1 MKKTLFYIMSLVIA
15 INSLGVNAK
24 SNKLCEKSKSQ
35 NSIIQ
40 AIKNKKDELLSK
52 ENVKRTA
59 LGIGGIVTGGLL
71 IASGV
76 SVNYYEKHYA
86 DIDNNLKAIHWKD
99 NLCWLISSL
108 LYNYYT
114 YNHAVH
120 NSFACLE
127 NEEELKKIK
136 NIMDELY
143 DKSHK
148 NNINVDKSKI
158 QNVKENSDSGEVE
171 IIDDMPKS
179 GNEFEEL
186 KNTMDKAYNTSQE
199 NSTVKVQNVEESS
212 DLCGV
217 EIIDDMPKSGNKN
230 ESKLEL
236 CKMIYDIFE
245 KINNSEDCI
254 VDLDNNTIDKFIKCY
269 KSCNGGKAERGKYCS
284 YIGDHIE
291 SIISNVYKIIEK
303 EDIKKSEIFEA
314 TPLCIDN
321 FIEKHLYLGLKVNDN
336 YYTIGKCANRF
347 YSGDAVAIKKVS
359 KECFDREIKY
369 SKKELGNK
377 IKDI

>member
-40 AIKNKKDELLSK
+40 AIKNKKNELLSK

-59 LGIGGIVTGGLL
+59 GSIVTSGLL

-120 NSFACLE
+120 NSFACLKDE
-127 NEEELKKIK
+127 YKFKELKNTMNKAY
-136 NIMDELY
+136 NTSQEN
-143 DKSHK
+143 STG
-148 NNINVDKSKI
+148 KI
-158 QNVKENSDSGEVE
+158 QNVKENSDSGE
-171 IIDDMPKS
+171 
-179 GNEFEEL
+179 
-186 KNTMDKAYNTSQE
+186 
-199 NSTVKVQNVEESS
+199 
-212 DLCGV
+212 V

-254 VDLDNNTIDKFIKCY
+254 VDLDNDTIDKFIECY
-269 KSCNGGKAERGKYCS
+269 KSCNGGKAERGKYYS

-291 SIISNVYKIIEK
+291 SIISEVYQVIENK
-303 EDIKKSEIFEA
+303 DKKNKDIKNKDIKKSEIFEA

-336 YYTIGKCANRF
+336 YYTIGKYANRL

-359 KECFDREIKY
+359 KECFDREIEY

-377 IKDI
+377 IKDIR

>member
-59 LGIGGIVTGGLL
+59 LGIGSIVTGGLL

-114 YNHAVH
+114 YNHAVLD
-120 NSFACLE
+120 SFACLG
-127 NEEELKKIK
+127 NEEEF
-136 NIMDELY
+136 
-143 DKSHK
+143 
-148 NNINVDKSKI
+148 
-158 QNVKENSDSGEVE
+158 E
-171 IIDDMPKS
+171 I
-179 GNEFEEL
+179 L

-212 DLCGV
+212 DLGEV

-230 ESKLEL
+230 KSKLKL

-254 VDLDNNTIDKFIKCY
+254 VDLDNNTIDKFIECY
-269 KSCNGGKAERGKYCS
+269 KSCNGGKAERGKYYS

-291 SIISNVYKIIEK
+291 SIISEVYQVIENK
-303 EDIKKSEIFEA
+303 DTKNKDTKNKDIKNKDIKKSEIFEA

-336 YYTIGKCANRF
+336 YYTIGRWANRF

-359 KECFDREIKY
+359 KECFDREIEY

>member
-99 NLCWLISSL
+99 KLCWLISSL

-114 YNHAVH
+114 YRDAVLS
-120 NSFACLE
+120 SFGCLE
-127 NEEELKKIK
+127 DEEEFERLK
-136 NIMDELY
+136 NTMDEAY
-143 DKSHK
+143 NKSPK
-148 NNINVDKSKI
+148 NSIGIDEFKI
-158 QNVKENSDSGEVE
+158 QNVKESLDFG
-171 IIDDMPKS
+171 D
-179 GNEFEEL
+179 F
-186 KNTMDKAYNTSQE
+186 
-199 NSTVKVQNVEESS
+199 
-212 DLCGV
+212 

-254 VDLDNNTIDKFIKCY
+254 VDLDNNTIDKFIECY
-269 KSCNGGKAERGKYCS
+269 KSCNGGKAERGKYYS

-291 SIISNVYKIIEK
+291 SIISEVYQVIENK
-303 EDIKKSEIFEA
+303 DTKNKDIKNKDIKKSEIFEA

-359 KECFDREIKY
+359 KECFDREIEY

>member
-114 YNHAVH
+114 YRDAVLS
-120 NSFACLE
+120 SFGCLE
-127 NEEELKKIK
+127 DEEEF
-136 NIMDELY
+136 
-143 DKSHK
+143 
-148 NNINVDKSKI
+148 
-158 QNVKENSDSGEVE
+158 E
-171 IIDDMPKS
+171 I
-179 GNEFEEL
+179 L

-212 DLCGV
+212 DLGGV

-245 KINNSEDCI
+245 KINNSEDGI
-254 VDLDNNTIDKFIKCY
+254 VDLDNNTIDKFIECY
-269 KSCNGGKAERGKYCS
+269 KSCNGGKAERGKYYS

-291 SIISNVYKIIEK
+291 SIISEVYQVIENK
-303 EDIKKSEIFEA
+303 DIKKSEIFEA

-321 FIEKHLYLGLKVNDN
+321 IIEKHLYLGLKVNDN
-336 YYTIGKCANRF
+336 YYTIGKYANRL
-347 YSGDAVAIKKVS
+347 YSGDAFAIKKVS
-359 KECFDREIKY
+359 KECFDREIEY
-369 SKKELGNK
+369 SKKRIIL
-377 IKDI
+377 

>member
-59 LGIGGIVTGGLL
+59 LGIGSIVTGGLL

-120 NSFACLE
+120 NSFACLKDE
-127 NEEELKKIK
+127 YKFKELKNTMNKAY
-136 NIMDELY
+136 NTSQEN
-143 DKSHK
+143 STG
-148 NNINVDKSKI
+148 KI
-158 QNVKENSDSGEVE
+158 QNVKENSDLGEVE

-212 DLCGV
+212 DLGGV

-269 KSCNGGKAERGKYCS
+269 KSCNGGKAERGKYYS

-291 SIISNVYKIIEK
+291 SIISEVYQVIENK
-303 EDIKKSEIFEA
+303 DIKKSEIFEA

-321 FIEKHLYLGLKVNDN
+321 FIEKHLYLGLKVNDD

-359 KECFDREIKY
+359 KECFDREIDY

-377 IKDI
+377 IKDIR

>member
-114 YNHAVH
+114 YSLAVH

-127 NEEELKKIK
+127 NKEDLKKIK
-136 NIMDELY
+136 HIMDELY

-158 QNVKENSDSGEVE
+158 QNVKENSNLGE
-171 IIDDMPKS
+171 
-179 GNEFEEL
+179 
-186 KNTMDKAYNTSQE
+186 
-199 NSTVKVQNVEESS
+199 
-212 DLCGV
+212 V

-230 ESKLEL
+230 ESKLKL

-254 VDLDNNTIDKFIKCY
+254 VDLDNNTINEFIKCY
-269 KSCNGGKAERGKYCS
+269 NSCNDGSAERGKYYS

-291 SIISNVYKIIEK
+291 SIISNVYKIIKK
-303 EDIKKSEIFEA
+303 EDIKKSEIFKA

-321 FIEKHLYLGLKVNDN
+321 IIEKHLYLGLKVNDN
-336 YYTIGKCANRF
+336 YYTIGKYANRL
-347 YSGDAVAIKKVS
+347 YSGDAFAIKKVS
-359 KECFDREIKY
+359 KECFDREIEY
-369 SKKELGNK
+369 SKKRIIL
-377 IKDI
+377 

>member
-120 NSFACLE
+120 NSFACL
-127 NEEELKKIK
+127 K
-136 NIMDELY
+136 DEY
-143 DKSHK
+143 KFK
-148 NNINVDKSKI
+148 
-158 QNVKENSDSGEVE
+158 
-171 IIDDMPKS
+171 
-179 GNEFEEL
+179 EL

-212 DLCGV
+212 DLGEV
-217 EIIDDMPKSGNKN
+217 EIIEDMPKSGNKN
-230 ESKLEL
+230 KSKLKL

-254 VDLDNNTIDKFIKCY
+254 VDLDNNTIDKFIECY
-269 KSCNGGKAERGKYCS
+269 KSCNGGKAERGKYYS

-291 SIISNVYKIIEK
+291 SIISEVYQVIENK
-303 EDIKKSEIFEA
+303 DIKKSEIFEA

-321 FIEKHLYLGLKVNDN
+321 IIEKQLYLGLKVNDN

-359 KECFDREIKY
+359 KECFDREIEY
-369 SKKELGNK
+369 SKKRIILWC
-377 IKDI
+377 